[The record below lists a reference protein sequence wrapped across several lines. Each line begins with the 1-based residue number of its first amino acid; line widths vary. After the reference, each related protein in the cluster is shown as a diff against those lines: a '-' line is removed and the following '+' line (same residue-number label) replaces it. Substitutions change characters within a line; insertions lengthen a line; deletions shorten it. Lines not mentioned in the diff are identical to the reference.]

1 MDTKKWSTQWGGRE
15 LTIEVGKF
23 VPQAQ
28 GSCTVQYGDTVILA
42 TAIKSSQ
49 VREGIDYF
57 PLMVEFAEKLY
68 AAGKI
73 KGSRF
78 MKREGRPSDE
88 AVLTGRM
95 VDRAIR
101 PLFDERVRND
111 IQVVLTALSVDG
123 ENDAAI
129 TALIAASTAL
139 AISSIAWNGPLAG
152 ARVGLDENGEFKLNI
167 SVEEAKTGKLD
178 LVVAG
183 DEKKLI
189 MTEAG
194 ASEVDEDTMFKA
206 LKWGGEQLAPALDL
220 IKKVQAEVGKEKET
234 VPELADDVAQVGD
247 NREQEVRNFCEKF
260 VADQAETMI
269 FNSPKIT
276 KEERTGMVSEIKEKL
291 VESLN
296 AKEYTADEQGA
307 GLKNI
312 KLYVSNE
319 ISKRILEKDQRLDGR
334 KLTEIRDLSSE
345 VDLLPRVHG
354 SGFFKRGD
362 THVLSIVTLGAPGD
376 VQTMD
381 TMEED
386 GTKRYMHHYSDG
398 PYTYGETGFMRGPGR
413 RAIGHGALAERAL
426 ESVLPSAEDFPY
438 AIRVVSEVFSS
449 NGSSSMASTC
459 GSTLSLMAAGVPITK
474 PVAGMAM
481 GLSSKSDENGNIT
494 EWKVL
499 TDLQDVEDGPGGMDF
514 KITGTKDGITAMQ
527 MDTKTQGL
535 PWDLVEVTLKQ
546 SKEARAEIL
555 GVMTT
560 AIPEPKAELSPYA
573 PRIETIKIDPE
584 KIGDVIGPGGK
595 VIKKITEETGVTIDI
610 EQDGRVMITS
620 NDGEAMEKAR
630 NIILELTKDIEAGE
644 IYEGKVVRIEDFG
657 AFVNLIPG
665 KDGLV
670 HVSEISYERVN
681 KPGDVLKL
689 GEVVKVKVKEID
701 AMGRVNLSMKAL
713 LSKPEGFV
721 ERPPQSRG
729 PRPGGSGRPTHGG
742 GGGYNKGPRRDNDRG
757 PRPAYKPQGDRPT
770 PAPAAKPAEEAS
782 SSAKA
787 TDDKPK
793 KKFGLFGK
801 KKD

>member
-1 MDTKKWSTQWGGRE
+1 MEVKNWSTEWGGRT
-15 LTIEVGKF
+15 LTIETGRY
-23 VPQAQ
+23 VPQAH
-28 GSCTVQYGDTVILA
+28 GSCTVRYGDTVILA
-42 TAIKSSQ
+42 TVIKSKD
-49 VREGIDYF
+49 VRDGIDYF
-57 PLMVEFAEKLY
+57 PLMVEFEEKLY

-78 MKREGRPSDE
+78 MKREGRPTDE
-88 AVLTGRM
+88 AILTGRM

-111 IQVVLTALSVDG
+111 VQVVLTALSVDG

-129 TALIAASTAL
+129 TALLAASCAV
-139 AISSIAWNGPLAG
+139 AISPIAWDGPIAG

-167 SVEEAKTGKLD
+167 SYEEAKTGKLD

-183 DEKKLI
+183 APEKLI
-189 MTEAG
+189 MVEAG

-206 LKWGGEQLAPALDL
+206 MKWGAEQMAPAVEL
-220 IKKVQAEVGKEKET
+220 IKKVQVEAGKAKET
-234 VPELADDVAQVGD
+234 VPVLADDLADVGD
-247 NREQEVRNFCEKF
+247 NKEEEVRQLCEKF
-260 VADQAETMI
+260 VADNVETMI
-269 FNSPKIT
+269 FDSPKVSR
-276 KEERTGMVSEIKEKL
+276 EERYGMIEEIKGKL
-291 VESLN
+291 VEFLN
-296 AKEYTADEQGA
+296 EKEYTEDEQKA

-319 ISKRILEKDQRLDGR
+319 ISKRILEKEQRLDGR
-334 KLTEIRDLSSE
+334 KMTDIRELNSEI
-345 VDLLPRVHG
+345 DLLPRVHG
-354 SGFFKRGD
+354 SGMFMRGD

-376 VQTMD
+376 VQTLD

-386 GTKRYMHHYSDG
+386 GTKRYMHHYNDG

-426 ESVLPSAEDFPY
+426 EPMLPAEEDFPY

-459 GSTLSLMAAGVPITK
+459 GSSLSLMAAGVPIKK

-481 GLSSKSDENGNIT
+481 GLSSRSDEKGNIT
-494 EWKVL
+494 DWKVL

-514 KITGTKDGITAMQ
+514 KITGTADGITAMQ
-527 MDTKTQGL
+527 MDTKTHGIT
-535 PWDLVEVTLKQ
+535 WDIVEQTLKQ
-546 SKEARAEIL
+546 SKEARVQIL
-555 GVMTT
+555 EVMKG
-560 AIPEPKAELSPYA
+560 AISEPKAELSPYA

-595 VIKKITEETGVTIDI
+595 TIKKITEETGVTIDI

-620 NDGEAMEKAR
+620 NDGEAMEKAKK
-630 NIILELTKDIEAGE
+630 IIEELTKEIEAGE

-670 HVSEISYERVN
+670 HVSEISHERVN

-689 GEVVKVKVKEID
+689 GQVVKVKVKEID
-701 AMGRVNLSMKAL
+701 NLGRVNLSIKAL
-713 LSKPEGFV
+713 LSKPEGWQ
-721 ERPPQSRG
+721 ERPPRAPRQDERRG
-729 PRPGGSGRPTHGG
+729 GNRGG
-742 GGGYNKGPRRDNDRG
+742 
-757 PRPAYKPQGDRPT
+757 AYKGGNDHKRNTGQ
-770 PAPAAKPAEEAS
+770 S
-782 SSAKA
+782 SSSRPHDRSPRHDAPKPPA
-787 TDDKPK
+787 SKKDDTPK
-793 KKFGLFGK
+793 KKFGLFGRSK
-801 KKD
+801 